1 MNIFGWEIGKIFDTQ
16 NVVSL
21 IRLIILMLGGIP
33 AIFLLSKWVQKYTTK
48 KLSAQQGIIFSKLIL
63 YLGIFIIAYL
73 VLNDLGFNLNHLIE
87 AAGIVRLIILLVVG
101 IPAILLLSKWVRKY
115 TTKKLS
121 AQQGM
126 IFSKL
131 ILYVGVFIIA
141 FSVLNEFGFKLTH
154 LIGAAGIITLAVG
167 FASQTSISNIISGF
181 FLIAEKPF
189 QVNDIITVGST
200 TGVVL
205 SIDIL
210 SIKLRTF
217 DNKYVRIPN
226 ETIIKS
232 EITNI
237 TRFPIRRV
245 DLNVGVAYKE
255 DIGKVRSILLDIA
268 RKHPLVLNEPE
279 PLVIFNGFG
288 NSSIDFLFGVW
299 ALKSDWLAV
308 KNNIAEEVK
317 KRFDQEQVEIPFPH
331 LSLYSGSVTQPIP
344 INIVKNSDSDSQT
357 NIQV

>member
-1 MNIFGWEIGKIFDTQ
+1 MALLNKILGLDMGQIFVMEKLG
-16 NVVSL
+16 SL
-21 IRLIILMLGGIP
+21 VRLAVLLLIGIP
-33 AIFLLSKWVQKYTTK
+33 A
-48 KLSAQQGIIFSKLIL
+48 L
-63 YLGIFIIAYL
+63 YF
-73 VLNDLGFNLNHLIE
+73 
-87 AAGIVRLIILLVVG
+87 
-101 IPAILLLSKWVRKY
+101 LSKWVRKY
-115 TTKKLS
+115 AIKKLT
-121 AQQGM
+121 AQQAM

-131 ILYVGVFIIA
+131 VWYLGFTIIA
-141 FSVLNEFGFKLTH
+141 ISILNEFGFKLSH
-154 LIGAAGIITLAVG
+154 LLGAAGIITIAIG
-167 FASQTSISNIISGF
+167 FASQTSMSNVISGL

-189 QVNDIITVGST
+189 EVNDVISVGGA

-217 DNKYVRIPN
+217 DNRYIRIPN

-232 EITNI
+232 EVTNI

-245 DLNVGVAYKE
+245 DLNLGVAYKE

-268 RKHPLVLNEPE
+268 QKHPLVLNEPE

-299 ALKSDWLAV
+299 AVKSDWLAV

-317 KRFDQEQVEIPFPH
+317 KRFDEEGIEIPFPH
-331 LSLYSGSVTQPIP
+331 LSLYSGSVTDPIP
-344 INIVKNSDSDSQT
+344 VRIERNGPNSGQEIRDLQ
-357 NIQV
+357 N

>member
-1 MNIFGWEIGKIFDTQ
+1 MESLNIFGWDVGQIFVMQ
-16 NVVSL
+16 KLESL
-21 IRLIILMLGGIP
+21 IRLAILLFIGLP
-33 AIFLLSKWVQKYTTK
+33 ALYLLSKW
-48 KLSAQQGIIFSKLIL
+48 I
-63 YLGIFIIAYL
+63 
-73 VLNDLGFNLNHLIE
+73 
-87 AAGIVRLIILLVVG
+87 
-101 IPAILLLSKWVRKY
+101 RKY
-115 TTKKLS
+115 VSKKLS

-131 ILYVGVFIIA
+131 VLYLGVFIIV
-141 FSVLNEFGFKLTH
+141 FSILNEFGFKLTH
-154 LIGAAGIITLAVG
+154 LIGAAGIITLAIG
-167 FASQTSISNIISGF
+167 FASQTSVSNIISGL

-189 QVNDIITVGST
+189 EVNDVITVGST

-217 DNKYVRIPN
+217 DNRYVRIPN
-226 ETIIKS
+226 ETLIKS
-232 EITNI
+232 EVTNI

-268 RKHPLVLNEPE
+268 MKHPLVLNEPE
-279 PLVIFNGFG
+279 PLVIFSGFG

-299 ALKSDWLAV
+299 AVKADWLAV

-317 KRFDQEQVEIPFPH
+317 KRFDEEGIEIPFPH
-331 LSLYSGSVTQPIP
+331 LSLYSGSVTDPIP
-344 INIVKNSDSDSQT
+344 IRIEGNGEYISGQKINLESEGD
-357 NIQV
+357 